1 MEQEEE
7 AQRHD
12 TRGGGSGRGR
22 HSIRLLL
29 LPFSGL
35 SRVGFF
41 SSLPPPSAAEPFLC
55 KPGLSIKQEG
65 GGEGKSLEEGR
76 GKGPSWFNKGINQP
90 PFPSSLSLLPS
101 PLSRP

>member
-1 MEQEEE
+1 MTQEEE
-7 AQRHD
+7 AVGVD
-12 TRGGGSGRGR
+12 AT
-22 HSIRLLL
+22 
-29 LPFSGL
+29 PF
-35 SRVGFF
+35 VF
-41 SSLPPPSAAEPFLC
+41 SFYPPVVSVESAFSLSLPPPSAAEPFLC
-55 KPGLSIKQEG
+55 KPGLLIKQEG